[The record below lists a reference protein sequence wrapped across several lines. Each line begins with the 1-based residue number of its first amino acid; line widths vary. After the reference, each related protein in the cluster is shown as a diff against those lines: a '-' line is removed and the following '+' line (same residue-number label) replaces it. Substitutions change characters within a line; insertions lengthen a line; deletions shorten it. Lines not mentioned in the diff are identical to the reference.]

1 MRSGAEMKPVIISY
15 DCIDHDPIDAWVPDE
30 VHDVDFWMN
39 FTIGY
44 DERGGDNFQ
53 VRVVTP
59 NNLHG
64 PDADKYAIIL
74 SQYSWEEVLGHVTSI
89 LSQCHG
95 SDWAEVSGK
104 LAKHMYWEFDNYK
117 PYGGA

>member
-1 MRSGAEMKPVIISY
+1 MQGLSASPLIITVMRSGAEMKPVVISY
-15 DCIDHDPIDAWVPDE
+15 LCIDHDPIDAWVPDD
-30 VHDVDFWMN
+30 VHDVDFWMS

-64 PDADKYAIIL
+64 PDTDKYAIIL
-74 SQYSWEEVLGHVTSI
+74 NEYSWKSEVVP
-89 LSQCHG
+89 
-95 SDWAEVSGK
+95 VV
-104 LAKHMYWEFDNYK
+104 
-117 PYGGA
+117 

>member
-1 MRSGAEMKPVIISY
+1 MKPVVIGY
-15 DCIDHDPIDAWVPDE
+15 DCTDHDPIDSWIPDD
-30 VHDVDFWMN
+30 VYDVDFWVN
-39 FTIGY
+39 FTIGH
-44 DERGGDNFQ
+44 DQRGGDNFQ

-64 PDADKYAIIL
+64 PEAGRYAIVL
-74 SQYSWEEVLGHVTSI
+74 SEYSWNSVLEHVGSI
-89 LSQCHG
+89 LRECHG

-117 PYGGA
+117 PHGGA